1 MNKKGVRAKGT
12 MGLKIYL
19 NGQIVPQEEA
29 KVSVFDHGLLYG
41 DGVFEGIRAY
51 NGKIFTLQEHLDR
64 LYASASAISLT
75 IPISK
80 AEMGDAI
87 KNTMAA
93 NNLTDSYIRLV
104 VTRGVGKLGL
114 DPNKCAKPQ
123 IIIITDTIELYS
135 KALYEKGL
143 DIVTVTTIR
152 NHFSALDPKIKS
164 LNYLNNI
171 LAKIE
176 SIRAGAG
183 EALMLN
189 KDGYVAEC
197 AGDNI
202 FIVKDN
208 ALITPPASAGIL
220 IGITRNL
227 VMKLATDMG
236 IAVKEELMTRCDLYV
251 ADECFLT
258 GTAAEI
264 IPVVTI
270 DGRVVGSGK
279 PGKVTQAL
287 LKKYRDLT
295 YMVKGFARKR

>member
-1 MNKKGVRAKGT
+1 

-64 LYASASAISLT
+64 LYASAGAISLT

-87 KNTMAA
+87 NNTMAA

-114 DPNKCAKPQ
+114 DPNKCARPQ

-227 VMKLATDMG
+227 VMKLAADMG
-236 IAVKEELMTRCDLYV
+236 ITVKEELMTRCDLYI

-270 DGRVVGSGK
+270 DTRVIGTGK

-295 YMVKGFARKR
+295 VNG

>member
-1 MNKKGVRAKGT
+1 

-29 KVSVFDHGLLYG
+29 KISVFDHGLLYG

-64 LYASASAISLT
+64 LYASAGAISLT

-80 AEMGDAI
+80 AEMGEAI

-93 NNLTDSYIRLV
+93 NNLTNSYIRLV

-114 DPNKCAKPQ
+114 DPNKCARPQ

-220 IGITRNL
+220 IGITRNV
-227 VMKLATDMG
+227 VMKLAAEMG
-236 IAVKEELMTRCDLYV
+236 IAVKEELMTRCDLYI

-270 DGRVVGSGK
+270 DTRVIGTGK
-279 PGKVTQAL
+279 PGKITQAL

-295 YMVKGFARKR
+295 VHG

>member
-1 MNKKGVRAKGT
+1 

-236 IAVKEELMTRCDLYV
+236 IAVKEELMSRCDLYV

-270 DGRVVGSGK
+270 DGRVVSSGK

-295 YMVKGFARKR
+295 LHG

>member
-1 MNKKGVRAKGT
+1 
-12 MGLKIYL
+12 MGLKIYI
-19 NGQIVPQEEA
+19 NGQIVPQEDA
-29 KVSVFDHGLLYG
+29 KISVFDHGLLYG

-51 NGKIFTLQEHLDR
+51 NGKIFTLDEHLDR
-64 LYASASAISLT
+64 IYDSATAISLK
-75 IPISK
+75 IPITK
-80 AEMGDAI
+80 AEMAEAI
-87 KNTMAA
+87 KQTMKA

-114 DPNKCAKPQ
+114 DPNKCATPQ
-123 IIIITDTIELYS
+123 IIIIADTIELYS
-135 KALYEKGL
+135 KALYERGL

-202 FIVKDN
+202 FIFKDN
-208 ALITPPASAGIL
+208 ILRTPPSSAGIL
-220 IGITRNL
+220 VGITRNV
-227 VMKLATDMG
+227 VMKLATEMG
-236 IAVKEELMTRCDLYV
+236 VQVREELMTRYDLYI
-251 ADECFLT
+251 AEECFLT

-264 IPVVTI
+264 IPVVKI
-270 DGRVVGSGK
+270 DGRIIGTGK
-279 PGKVTQAL
+279 PGKITLDL
-287 LKKYRDLT
+287 LKRYRDLT
-295 YMVKGFARKR
+295 RNGC

>member
-1 MNKKGVRAKGT
+1 MS
-12 MGLKIYL
+12 LKIYL
-19 NGQIVPQEEA
+19 NGKILPQEDA
-29 KVSVFDHGLLYG
+29 KISVFDHGLLYG

-51 NGKIFTLQEHLDR
+51 NGKIFMLQQHMDR
-64 LYASASAISLT
+64 LYDSAKAIALK
-75 IPISK
+75 IPITK
-80 AEMGDAI
+80 DEMAEAI
-87 KNTMAA
+87 KKTMAA

-114 DPNKCAKPQ
+114 DPNKCAVPQ

-135 KALYEKGL
+135 KALYERGL

-171 LAKIE
+171 LAKLE
-176 SIRAGAG
+176 SIEAGAG

-202 FIVKDN
+202 FILKDN
-208 ALITPPASAGIL
+208 ILLTPPPSAGIL
-220 IGITRNL
+220 IGITRNV
-227 VMKLATDMG
+227 VMEL
-236 IAVKEELMTRCDLYV
+236 AVKIGIQVKECLMTRYDVYI

-264 IPVVTI
+264 IPVVKI
-270 DGRVVGSGK
+270 DGRVIGNGK
-279 PGKVTQAL
+279 PGKTTLEL
-287 LKKYRDLT
+287 LKSYRDHT
-295 YMVKGFARKR
+295 KNGY

>member
-1 MNKKGVRAKGT
+1 

-19 NGQIVPQEEA
+19 NGQIVPQEDA

-51 NGKIFTLQEHLDR
+51 NGKIFTLDEHLDR

-75 IPISK
+75 IPITK
-80 AEMGDAI
+80 AEMGKAI
-87 KNTMAA
+87 KDTMAA
-93 NNLTDSYIRLV
+93 NNLIDSYIRLV

-135 KALYEKGL
+135 KTLYEKGL

-171 LAKIE
+171 MAKIE

-202 FIVKDN
+202 FIVRDN

-220 IGITRNL
+220 IGITRNV
-227 VMKLATDMG
+227 VMKLAADMG

-270 DGRVVGSGK
+270 DGRVIGSGK
-279 PGKVTQAL
+279 PGKVTQGL

-295 YMVKGFARKR
+295 ING

>member
-1 MNKKGVRAKGT
+1 
-12 MGLKIYL
+12 MGLKIYI
-19 NGQIVPQEEA
+19 NGQIVPQEDA
-29 KVSVFDHGLLYG
+29 KISVFDHGLLYG

-51 NGKIFTLQEHLDR
+51 NGKMFTLDEHLDR
-64 LYASASAISLT
+64 LYDSATAISLK
-75 IPISK
+75 IPITK
-80 AEMGDAI
+80 AEIAEAI
-87 KNTMAA
+87 KQTMKA

-114 DPNKCAKPQ
+114 DPNKCATPQ

-135 KALYEKGL
+135 KALYERGL

-171 LAKIE
+171 LAKVE
-176 SIRAGAG
+176 SIQAGAG

-197 AGDNI
+197 AGDNVFI
-202 FIVKDN
+202 FKNNI
-208 ALITPPASAGIL
+208 LRTPPSSAGIL
-220 IGITRNL
+220 VGITRNV
-227 VMKLATDMG
+227 VMKLATEMG
-236 IAVKEELMTRCDLYV
+236 VQVREELMTRYDLYI

-264 IPVVTI
+264 IPVVKI
-270 DGRVVGSGK
+270 DGRTIGTGK
-279 PGKVTQAL
+279 PGKLTLDL
-287 LKKYRDLT
+287 LKRYRDLT
-295 YMVKGFARKR
+295 QNGR

>member
-1 MNKKGVRAKGT
+1 
-12 MGLKIYL
+12 MGLKIYI
-19 NGQIVPQEEA
+19 NGQIVPQEDA
-29 KVSVFDHGLLYG
+29 KISVFDHGLLYG

-51 NGKIFTLQEHLDR
+51 HGKIFTLDEHLDR
-64 LYASASAISLT
+64 LYDSATAISLK
-75 IPISK
+75 IPITK
-80 AEMGDAI
+80 AEMAEAI
-87 KNTMAA
+87 KQTMKA

-114 DPNKCAKPQ
+114 DPNKCATPQ
-123 IIIITDTIELYS
+123 IIIIADTIELYS

-176 SIRAGAG
+176 SIQSGAG

-202 FIVKDN
+202 FIFKDN
-208 ALITPPASAGIL
+208 ILRTPPSSAGIL
-220 IGITRNL
+220 VGITRNV
-227 VMKLATDMG
+227 VMKLAAEMG
-236 IAVKEELMTRCDLYV
+236 VQVREELMTRYDLYI
-251 ADECFLT
+251 AEECFLT

-264 IPVVTI
+264 IPVVKI
-270 DGRVVGSGK
+270 DGRTIGTGK
-279 PGKVTQAL
+279 PGKITLDL
-287 LKKYRDLT
+287 LKRYRGLT
-295 YMVKGFARKR
+295 KNGC

>member
-1 MNKKGVRAKGT
+1 MS
-12 MGLKIYL
+12 LKIYL

-29 KVSVFDHGLLYG
+29 KISVFDHGLLYG

-51 NGKIFTLQEHLDR
+51 NGKIFTLNEHLDR
-64 LYASASAISLT
+64 LYASAGAISLT

-80 AEMGDAI
+80 AEMGEAI

-114 DPNKCAKPQ
+114 DPNKCARPQ

-208 ALITPPASAGIL
+208 VLITPHASAGIL

-227 VMKLATDMG
+227 VMKLAVEMG
-236 IAVKEELMTRCDLYV
+236 LAVKEELMSRCDLYI

-270 DGRVVGSGK
+270 DTRVIGTGK

-295 YMVKGFARKR
+295 VNG

>member
-1 MNKKGVRAKGT
+1 
-12 MGLKIYL
+12 MGLKIYI
-19 NGQIVPQEEA
+19 NGQIVPQEDA
-29 KVSVFDHGLLYG
+29 KISVFDHGLLYG

-51 NGKIFTLQEHLDR
+51 HGKIFTLDEHLDR
-64 LYASASAISLT
+64 LYDSATAISLK
-75 IPISK
+75 IPITK
-80 AEMGDAI
+80 AEMAEAI
-87 KNTMAA
+87 KQTMKA

-114 DPNKCAKPQ
+114 DPNKCATPQ
-123 IIIITDTIELYS
+123 IIIIADTIELYS

-176 SIRAGAG
+176 SIQSGAG

-202 FIVKDN
+202 FIFKDN
-208 ALITPPASAGIL
+208 ILLTPPSSAGIL
-220 IGITRNL
+220 VGITRNV
-227 VMKLATDMG
+227 VMKLAAEMG
-236 IAVKEELMTRCDLYV
+236 VQVREELMTRYDLYI
-251 ADECFLT
+251 AEECFLT

-264 IPVVTI
+264 IPVVKI
-270 DGRVVGSGK
+270 DGRTIGTGK
-279 PGKVTQAL
+279 PGKITLDL
-287 LKKYRDLT
+287 LKRYRDLT
-295 YMVKGFARKR
+295 KNGC

>member
-1 MNKKGVRAKGT
+1 ME
-12 MGLKIYL
+12 MSLKIYL
-19 NGQIVPQEEA
+19 NGKILPQEDA
-29 KVSVFDHGLLYG
+29 KISVFDHGLLYG

-51 NGKIFTLQEHLDR
+51 NGKIFMLQQHMDR
-64 LYASASAISLT
+64 LYDSAKAIALK
-75 IPISK
+75 IPITK
-80 AEMGDAI
+80 DEMAEAI
-87 KNTMAA
+87 KKTMAA

-114 DPNKCAKPQ
+114 DPNKCAVPQ

-135 KALYEKGL
+135 KALYERGL

-171 LAKIE
+171 LAKLE
-176 SIRAGAG
+176 SIEAGAG

-202 FIVKDN
+202 FILKDN
-208 ALITPPASAGIL
+208 ILLTPPPSAGIL
-220 IGITRNL
+220 IGITRNV
-227 VMKLATDMG
+227 VMEL
-236 IAVKEELMTRCDLYV
+236 AVKIGIQVKECLMTRYDVYI

-264 IPVVTI
+264 IPVVKI
-270 DGRVVGSGK
+270 DGRVIGNGK
-279 PGKVTQAL
+279 PGKITLEL
-287 LKKYRDLT
+287 LKSYRDHT
-295 YMVKGFARKR
+295 KNGY

>member
-1 MNKKGVRAKGT
+1 
-12 MGLKIYL
+12 MGLKIYI
-19 NGQIVPQEEA
+19 NGQIVPQEDA
-29 KVSVFDHGLLYG
+29 KISVFDHGLLYG

-51 NGKIFTLQEHLDR
+51 HGKIFTLDEHLDR
-64 LYASASAISLT
+64 LYDSATAISLK
-75 IPISK
+75 IPITK
-80 AEMGDAI
+80 AEMADAI
-87 KNTMAA
+87 KQTMKA

-114 DPNKCAKPQ
+114 DPNKCATPQ
-123 IIIITDTIELYS
+123 IIIIADTIELYS

-176 SIRAGAG
+176 SIQSGAG

-202 FIVKDN
+202 FIFKDN
-208 ALITPPASAGIL
+208 ILRTPPSNAGIL
-220 IGITRNL
+220 VGITRNV
-227 VMKLATDMG
+227 VMKLAAEMG
-236 IAVKEELMTRCDLYV
+236 VQVREELMTRYDLYI
-251 ADECFLT
+251 AEECFLT

-264 IPVVTI
+264 IPVVKI
-270 DGRVVGSGK
+270 DGRTIGTGK
-279 PGKVTQAL
+279 PGKITLDL
-287 LKKYRDLT
+287 LKRYRDLT
-295 YMVKGFARKR
+295 KNGS

>member
-1 MNKKGVRAKGT
+1 MKKGVRTKNT

-19 NGQIVPQEEA
+19 NGQIVPQEDA

-51 NGKIFTLQEHLDR
+51 NGKIFTLNEHLDR

-75 IPISK
+75 IPITK
-80 AEMGDAI
+80 AEMGKAI
-87 KNTMAA
+87 KDTMAA

-114 DPNKCAKPQ
+114 DPNKCSTPQ

-143 DIVTVTTIR
+143 DIATVTTIR

-171 LAKIE
+171 MAKIE

-227 VMKLATDMG
+227 VMKLAADMG
-236 IAVKEELMTRCDLYV
+236 IAVKEELMSRCDLYV

-270 DGRVVGSGK
+270 DGRVIGSGK
-279 PGKVTQAL
+279 PGKVTQGL

-295 YMVKGFARKR
+295 ING

>member
-1 MNKKGVRAKGT
+1 
-12 MGLKIYL
+12 MGLKIYI
-19 NGQIVPQEEA
+19 NGQIVPQEDA
-29 KVSVFDHGLLYG
+29 KISVFDHGLLYG

-51 NGKIFTLQEHLDR
+51 NGKIFTLDEHLDR
-64 LYASASAISLT
+64 LYDSATAISLK
-75 IPISK
+75 IPITK
-80 AEMGDAI
+80 AEMAEAI
-87 KNTMAA
+87 KKTMKA
-93 NNLTDSYIRLV
+93 NNLADSYIRLV

-114 DPNKCAKPQ
+114 DPNKCATPQ
-123 IIIITDTIELYS
+123 IIIITDTIELYP

-176 SIRAGAG
+176 SIQAGAG

-202 FIVKDN
+202 FIFKDN
-208 ALITPPASAGIL
+208 ILRTPPSSAGIL
-220 IGITRNL
+220 VGITRNV
-227 VMKLATDMG
+227 VMKLATEMG
-236 IAVKEELMTRCDLYV
+236 VQVREELMTRYDLYI

-264 IPVVTI
+264 IPVVKI
-270 DGRVVGSGK
+270 DGRTIGTGK
-279 PGKVTQAL
+279 PGKLTLDL
-287 LKKYRDLT
+287 LKRYRDLT
-295 YMVKGFARKR
+295 QDR

>member
-1 MNKKGVRAKGT
+1 
-12 MGLKIYL
+12 MGLKIYI
-19 NGQIVPQEEA
+19 NGQIVPQEDA
-29 KVSVFDHGLLYG
+29 KISVFDHGLLYG

-51 NGKIFTLQEHLDR
+51 NGKIFTLDEHLDR
-64 LYASASAISLT
+64 IYDSATAISLK
-75 IPISK
+75 IPITK
-80 AEMGDAI
+80 AEMAEAI
-87 KNTMAA
+87 KQTMKA

-114 DPNKCAKPQ
+114 DPNKCATPQ
-123 IIIITDTIELYS
+123 IIIIADTIELYS

-176 SIRAGAG
+176 SIQSGAG

-202 FIVKDN
+202 FIFKDN
-208 ALITPPASAGIL
+208 ILRTPPSSAGIL
-220 IGITRNL
+220 VGITRNV
-227 VMKLATDMG
+227 VMKLAAEMG
-236 IAVKEELMTRCDLYV
+236 VQVREELMTRYDLYI
-251 ADECFLT
+251 AEECFLT

-264 IPVVTI
+264 IPVVKI
-270 DGRVVGSGK
+270 DGRTIGTGK
-279 PGKVTQAL
+279 PGKITLDL
-287 LKKYRDLT
+287 LKRYRDLT
-295 YMVKGFARKR
+295 RNGC

>member
-1 MNKKGVRAKGT
+1 
-12 MGLKIYL
+12 MGLMIYI
-19 NGQIVPQEEA
+19 NGQIVSQEDA
-29 KVSVFDHGLLYG
+29 KISVFDHGLLYG

-51 NGKIFTLQEHLDR
+51 NGKIFTLNEHLDR
-64 LYASASAISLT
+64 LYDSATAISLK
-75 IPISK
+75 IPITK
-80 AEMGDAI
+80 AEMAEAI
-87 KNTMAA
+87 KQTMKA

-114 DPNKCAKPQ
+114 DPNKCATPQ

-143 DIVTVTTIR
+143 DVVTVTTIR

-171 LAKIE
+171 MAKIE
-176 SIRAGAG
+176 SIQAGAG

-202 FIVKDN
+202 FILKNTV
-208 ALITPPASAGIL
+208 LLTPPTSAGIL
-220 IGITRNL
+220 VGITRNV
-227 VMKLATDMG
+227 VMKLATEMG
-236 IAVKEELMTRCDLYV
+236 IRVKEELMTRYDLYI

-264 IPVVTI
+264 IPVVKI
-270 DGRVVGSGK
+270 DGRTIGTGK
-279 PGKVTQAL
+279 PGKITLDL
-287 LKKYRDLT
+287 LKRYRDLT
-295 YMVKGFARKR
+295 KSGR

>member
-1 MNKKGVRAKGT
+1 
-12 MGLKIYL
+12 MGLKIYI
-19 NGQIVPQEEA
+19 NGQIVPQEDA
-29 KVSVFDHGLLYG
+29 KISVFDHGLLYG

-51 NGKIFTLQEHLDR
+51 NGKIFTLDEHLDR
-64 LYASASAISLT
+64 LYDSATAISLK
-75 IPISK
+75 IPITK
-80 AEMGDAI
+80 AEMAEAI
-87 KNTMAA
+87 KKTMKA
-93 NNLTDSYIRLV
+93 NNLPDSYIRLV

-114 DPNKCAKPQ
+114 DPNKCATPQ
-123 IIIITDTIELYS
+123 IIIITDTIELYP

-176 SIRAGAG
+176 SIQAGAG

-197 AGDNI
+197 AGDNVFI
-202 FIVKDN
+202 FKNNI
-208 ALITPPASAGIL
+208 LRTPPSSAGIL
-220 IGITRNL
+220 VGITRNV
-227 VMKLATDMG
+227 VMKLAIEMG
-236 IAVKEELMTRCDLYV
+236 LQVKEELMTRYDLYI

-264 IPVVTI
+264 IPVVKI
-270 DGRVVGSGK
+270 DGRTIGTGK
-279 PGKVTQAL
+279 PGKLTLDL
-287 LKKYRDLT
+287 LKRYRDLT
-295 YMVKGFARKR
+295 QNGR

>member
-1 MNKKGVRAKGT
+1 
-12 MGLKIYL
+12 MGLKIYI

-29 KVSVFDHGLLYG
+29 KISVFDHGLLYG

-51 NGKIFTLQEHLDR
+51 NGKIFTLDEHLDR
-64 LYASASAISLT
+64 LYDSATAISLK
-75 IPISK
+75 IPITK
-80 AEMGDAI
+80 AEMAEAI
-87 KNTMAA
+87 KQTMKA

-114 DPNKCAKPQ
+114 DPNKCATPQ

-176 SIRAGAG
+176 SIQAGAG

-202 FIVKDN
+202 FIFKN
-208 ALITPPASAGIL
+208 NILRTPPSSAGIL
-220 IGITRNL
+220 VGITRNV
-227 VMKLATDMG
+227 VMELATEIG
-236 IAVKEELMTRCDLYV
+236 VQVREELMTRYDLYI
-251 ADECFLT
+251 AEECFLT

-264 IPVVTI
+264 IPVVKI
-270 DGRVVGSGK
+270 DGRTIGTGK
-279 PGKVTQAL
+279 PGEITLDL
-287 LKKYRDLT
+287 LKRYRDLT
-295 YMVKGFARKR
+295 RNGS

>member
-1 MNKKGVRAKGT
+1 

-51 NGKIFTLQEHLDR
+51 HGKIFTLQEHLDR
-64 LYASASAISLT
+64 LYASAGAISLT

-80 AEMGDAI
+80 AEMGAAI

-114 DPNKCAKPQ
+114 DPNKCARPQ

-227 VMKLATDMG
+227 VMKLAADMG
-236 IAVKEELMTRCDLYV
+236 IAVKEELMTRCDLYI

-270 DGRVVGSGK
+270 DTRVIGTGK

-295 YMVKGFARKR
+295 ING

>member
-1 MNKKGVRAKGT
+1 
-12 MGLKIYL
+12 MGLKIYI
-19 NGQIVPQEEA
+19 NGQILPQEEA
-29 KVSVFDHGLLYG
+29 RISVFDHGLLYG

-51 NGKIFTLQEHLDR
+51 NGKIFTLDQHLDR
-64 LYASASAISLT
+64 LYNSATAIALK
-75 IPISK
+75 IPITK
-80 AEMGDAI
+80 AEMSDAI
-87 KNTMAA
+87 KKTMEA
-93 NNLTDSYIRLV
+93 NNQTDSYIRLV

-114 DPNKCAKPQ
+114 DPNKCSMPQ
-123 IIIITDTIELYS
+123 VIIIADTIELYP

-143 DIVTVTTIR
+143 DIVTVATIR

-176 SIRAGAG
+176 SIQAGAG

-202 FIVKDN
+202 FIFKDDT
-208 ALITPPASAGIL
+208 LLTPPAGAGIL
-220 IGITRNL
+220 IGITRNV
-227 VMKLATDMG
+227 VMELATKMG
-236 IAVKEELMTRCDLYV
+236 IQVKEELMTRYDLYI

-264 IPVVTI
+264 IPVVKI
-270 DGRVVGSGK
+270 DGRVIGTGK
-279 PGKVTQAL
+279 PGRITLDL
-287 LKKYRDLT
+287 LKRYRDLT
-295 YMVKGFARKR
+295 RNGF